1 MRLCPRK
8 CCFDG
13 LAKHEVAA
21 HQPHRLPGR
30 GAYRRDAQP
39 FRQTPDRSFRG
50 LAGLD
55 HPRRHPQR
63 PCRRID
69 QERAGFRL
77 VVHEVALAELVLDEL
92 VGGAAIRY
100 PQQGFRE
107 HHQRKPLLGRQRELA
122 KHVLDAAEPVVVGA
136 YRIDQTRRVA
146 VDPLVLFGAEV
157 SGLEKPGR
165 DDAIVR
171 RVQRIEG
178 RKRSFVG
185 GHRSP
190 SFPDKSTPLAATVR
204 WPRFWLGK

>member
-1 MRLCPRK
+1 M
-8 CCFDG
+8 
-13 LAKHEVAA
+13 V
-21 HQPHRLPGR
+21 
-30 GAYRRDAQP
+30 Y
-39 FRQTPDRSFRG
+39 
-50 LAGLD
+50 
-55 HPRRHPQR
+55 
-63 PCRRID
+63 
-69 QERAGFRL
+69 
-77 VVHEVALAELVLDEL
+77 EVALAELVLDEL
-92 VGGAAIRY
+92 VRGAAIRY

-107 HHQRKPLLGRQRELA
+107 HHQREPLLGRERELA

-136 YRIDQTRRVA
+136 YRIDQTGRVA